1 MKNRKLPFGYA
12 LHGGEIVINQC
23 EANAVGD
30 IFRLYTGGTSLSG
43 ITEMLKSSEISYDAG
58 RLWNKNM
65 VSRILGDRRYVESTV
80 YPQIIS
86 ESIFSAASS
95 LRSEKAPATDKSEA
109 QRLIQKI
116 SGCSTDAEIECQIL
130 SILNRLSSFPETIT
144 ARTESTPAASPALAE
159 QLESIMMVQPIDE
172 NRAQRTIYEIAED
185 QYAQVNNSQYETEKL
200 RRFFK
205 QMGYISELTPD
216 IIRKSVSQIE
226 VRRKAVTLI
235 LKNGQAVSNEN
246 LV

>member
-12 LHGGEIVINQC
+12 LHGGEIVINQS
-23 EANAVGD
+23 EADAVGD
-30 IFRLYTGGTSLSG
+30 VFRLYTGGTSLSG
-43 ITEMLKSSEISYDAG
+43 IAEVLRSSEISYDAG

-80 YPQIIS
+80 YPPIIS

-116 SGCSTDAEIECQIL
+116 SGCSTGAEIECQIL

-144 ARTESTPAASPALAE
+144 ARTEATPAASPALAE
-159 QLESIMMVQPIDE
+159 QLESIMMIQPIDE

>member
-80 YPQIIS
+80 YPPIIS

-130 SILNRLSSFPETIT
+130 SILNRLSSFPE
-144 ARTESTPAASPALAE
+144 
-159 QLESIMMVQPIDE
+159 SIIMIQPIDE

>member
-23 EANAVGD
+23 EADAVGD

-43 ITEMLKSSEISYDAG
+43 IAEVLRSSEISYDAG

-80 YPQIIS
+80 YPPIIS

-144 ARTESTPAASPALAE
+144 ARTESPPAASPAFTE
-159 QLESIMMVQPIDE
+159 QLESIIMIQPIDE
-172 NRAQRTIYEIAED
+172 NRAQRTIY
-185 QYAQVNNSQYETEKL
+185 EKL

>member
-23 EANAVGD
+23 EA
-30 IFRLYTGGTSLSG
+30 
-43 ITEMLKSSEISYDAG
+43 
-58 RLWNKNM
+58 
-65 VSRILGDRRYVESTV
+65 
-80 YPQIIS
+80 IIM
-86 ESIFSAASS
+86 I
-95 LRSEKAPATDKSEA
+95 
-109 QRLIQKI
+109 
-116 SGCSTDAEIECQIL
+116 
-130 SILNRLSSFPETIT
+130 
-144 ARTESTPAASPALAE
+144 
-159 QLESIMMVQPIDE
+159 QPIDE

-216 IIRKSVSQIE
+216 IIRKSVSQIK

>member
-95 LRSEKAPATDKSEA
+95 LRSEKAPTTDKSEA

-144 ARTESTPAASPALAE
+144 ARAESTPALAE
-159 QLESIMMVQPIDE
+159 QLESIMTIQPIDE
-172 NRAQRTIYEIAED
+172 NRAQQIIYEIAAA

>member
-12 LHGGEIVINQC
+12 LHGGEIVINQS

-43 ITEMLKSSEISYDAG
+43 ITEKLRSSEISYDAG

-65 VSRILGDRRYVESTV
+65 VSRILGDRRYVESAV

-95 LRSEKAPATDKSEA
+95 LRSEKAPTTDKIEV

-116 SGCSTDAEIECQIL
+116 SGCSTDAEIECHIL

-144 ARTESTPAASPALAE
+144 ARTGSTPAVSPALTE
-159 QLESIMMVQPIDE
+159 QLESIMMIQPIDG
-172 NRAQRTIYEIAED
+172 NRAQQTIYEIAAD
-185 QYAQVNNSQYETEKL
+185 QYAQVNNSNMKPKNSGGSLSKWGIFQSLLQISSEKVFHKS
-200 RRFFK
+200 RYAAK
-205 QMGYISELTPD
+205 Q
-216 IIRKSVSQIE
+216 
-226 VRRKAVTLI
+226 
-235 LKNGQAVSNEN
+235 
-246 LV
+246 

>member
-1 MKNRKLPFGYA
+1 MWDKGN
-12 LHGGEIVINQC
+12 
-23 EANAVGD
+23 
-30 IFRLYTGGTSLSG
+30 T
-43 ITEMLKSSEISYDAG
+43 
-58 RLWNKNM
+58 
-65 VSRILGDRRYVESTV
+65 VESTV

-95 LRSEKAPATDKSEA
+95 LRSEKAPTTDKSEA
-109 QRLIQKI
+109 QRLIQKL

-130 SILNRLSSFPETIT
+130 SILNRLGSCPETIT
-144 ARTESTPAASPALAE
+144 ARTEATPAASPALAE
-159 QLESIMMVQPIDE
+159 QLESIMMIQPIDE
-172 NRAQRTIYEIAED
+172 NRAQQIIYEIAAA

-216 IIRKSVSQIE
+216 IIRKSVSQIK